1 MSKAALICALADLA
15 REVRLV
21 IEDKNERIAEL
32 ERRAA
37 KQICDQPQAH
47 PARCG
52 CEEKH

>member
-1 MSKAALICALADLA
+1 MSKAALIYALADLV

-21 IEDKNERIAEL
+21 IEDKNERTADL
-32 ERRAA
+32 ERRADKRA
-37 KQICDQPQAH
+37 CDQPQAH

>member
-1 MSKAALICALADLA
+1 VSKSALMYALADLV

-21 IEDKNERIAEL
+21 IEDKNERIADL
-32 ERRAA
+32 ERRTAE
-37 KQICDQPQAH
+37 KICGQPQAH